1 MSKHLHI
8 AKILQNELRDKI
20 KKKAGEKYARGE
32 ILEVLLNKFIKR
44 VERQCRNGKNFT
56 DVSSCGCR
64 CNHRYWDE
72 HGDITKSLMEEFA
85 NITKESVEIYG
96 LAGKI
101 HDLDY
106 LMYPHDLKEGSC
118 IQNLSGCHP
127 LPLVK
132 FLIKLNVDPEISL
145 AILEHAPHLKLE
157 NTTRLSIA
165 LSACEE
171 LATLLSFNNEIVRS
185 GISDL
190 AKKISCKVTPKII
203 IDSQIDGEP
212 RVFSSVEERINKPLM
227 YAFKFIKD
235 RTLN

>member
-1 MSKHLHI
+1 MTKHLHI
-8 AKILQNELRDKI
+8 AKNLQIELREKI
-20 KKKAGEKYARGE
+20 QKKTEEKYARGE
-32 ILEVLLNKFIKR
+32 VLEVLLKKFATR
-44 VERQCRNGKNFT
+44 VKRQCRNGKNLLHE
-56 DVSSCGCR
+56 SSCGCR
-64 CNHRYWDE
+64 CNDRYWNE
-72 HGDITKSLMEEFA
+72 HGDITKALMEEFA
-85 NITKESVEIYG
+85 KITKESVEIYG

-106 LMYPHDLKEGSC
+106 LMYPHDLEIGRGNQK
-118 IQNLSGCHP
+118 LSGCHP

-132 FLIKLNVDPEISL
+132 FLISLNVDPEISL

-171 LATLLSFNNEIVRS
+171 LATLISFNNEIVLR

-190 AKKISCKVTPKII
+190 AKKISCNVTPKVIV
-203 IDSQIDGEP
+203 DSQIDGEP

-227 YAFKFIKD
+227 YAFEFIKD
-235 RTLN
+235 SKLN